1 MCVCVCVYVCA
12 CAQLCLTL
20 CDPMGYSPPA
30 SSVHG
35 TLQTRILEWVAIS
48 FSRGSSQLR
57 DQTLVSYTGRRI
69 VYHCTTR
76 GIL

>member
-1 MCVCVCVYVCA
+1 M

-20 CDPMGYSPPA
+20 CDTMGYSPPA

-48 FSRGSSQLR
+48 PFRGLMGPEIEPRSPASPALA
-57 DQTLVSYTGRRI
+57 GRF
-69 VYHCTTR
+69 VTVE
-76 GIL
+76 